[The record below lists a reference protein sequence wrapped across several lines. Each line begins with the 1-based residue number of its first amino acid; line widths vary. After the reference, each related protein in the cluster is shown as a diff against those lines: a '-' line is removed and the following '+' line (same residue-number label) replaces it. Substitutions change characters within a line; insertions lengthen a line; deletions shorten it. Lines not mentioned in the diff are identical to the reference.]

1 MCSSRELGGNSRRRN
16 LPHCVHKFKNG
27 SHNPVPAIVSNIVE
41 VYLFRRVGDEP
52 QFLLLKRSSQDVL
65 YPDIWQIVTGTLD
78 AGERAIDGAKRELQ
92 EETGLAIKTLW
103 TLPDVNSFFDPA
115 NDTIRLCPMF
125 AGEVVP
131 GMDPHL
137 SKEHQM
143 FGWFDYDRARSF
155 LVWPSQQTGLDLVNS
170 FIVSNPAGA
179 ELTRIGQ
186 KS

>member
-1 MCSSRELGGNSRRRN
+1 
-16 LPHCVHKFKNG
+16 
-27 SHNPVPAIVSNIVE
+27 VPAIVSKIVE

-65 YPDIWQIVTGTLD
+65 YPGIWQIVTGTLE

-92 EETGLAIKTLW
+92 EETGLTIVTLW
-103 TLPDVNSFFDPA
+103 TLPGVNTFFDPA
-115 NDTIRLCPMF
+115 SDEVHLCPMF
-125 AGEVVP
+125 AGEVAP

-143 FGWFDYDRARSF
+143 SGWFDYDRARSF

-170 FIVSNPAGA
+170 FIVSNPVGA
-179 ELTRIGQ
+179 ELTRIPQ
-186 KS
+186 RS